1 MQIAQIIGAIAIL
14 AGFFL
19 SQRRLLTLDGY
30 PYLTLNLAGS
40 VVLALVALDG
50 AQWGFLLLN
59 TSWGVVTLWSLA
71 SKLRRSNQLAS

>member
-19 SQRRLLTLDGY
+19 SQRRFLSLGGY

-40 VVLALVALDG
+40 VVLAVVALDG
-50 AQWGFLLLN
+50 MQWGFLLLN
-59 TSWGVVTLWSLA
+59 TSWGVVSLWSLA
-71 SKLRRSNQLAS
+71 AKLRQPSHLAS

>member
-1 MQIAQIIGAIAIL
+1 MQIVQIVGAIAIL

-19 SQRRLLTLDGY
+19 SQRRLLSLDGY

-50 AQWGFLLLN
+50 TQWGFLLLN
-59 TSWGVVTLWSLA
+59 TSWGLVTLWSLA
-71 SKLRRSNQLAS
+71 SKLRR